1 MSDEKFVIEDEKGNK
16 IECTILFTYQS
27 DRFEKNYVFFIP
39 SAFNEAD
46 EVEVS
51 IAEYNEKGAL
61 FPVAT
66 EEEWEEL
73 EKVLAEYAEGD
84 GEDEE

>member
-1 MSDEKFVIEDEKGNK
+1 MNDEKFVIEDEQGNK

-27 DRFEKNYVFFIP
+27 DRFEKDYVFFIP
-39 SAFNEAD
+39 SAFSEED

-51 IAEYNEKGAL
+51 VARYDDKGAL
-61 FPVAT
+61 FPVES

-73 EKVLAEYAEGD
+73 EKVLAEYSEGD
-84 GEDEE
+84 ADEE